1 MATGKLSELALVSLS
16 SFVRTLRV
24 DLEKRLPSGG
34 SSDVMSTIETLQAV
48 LKMAGPMGLVPDGF
62 NQKVQSLMSSTAAS
76 SSQALTWQEVNK
88 NPSGIWNT
96 IEPFFKVRDDMVK
109 WLQES
114 GPDLKFLT
122 NAVAEISAAIDKML
136 FAALAQIV
144 GPILGDV
151 RQQLEVEKES
161 LLKEEKAA
169 AKDPESDIFSS
180 GSKAT
185 NPTHSQIAKDHFDCV
200 LNIPAGNLH

>member
-1 MATGKLSELALVSLS
+1 
-16 SFVRTLRV
+16 
-24 DLEKRLPSGG
+24 
-34 SSDVMSTIETLQAV
+34 
-48 LKMAGPMGLVPDGF
+48 MGLIPDGF
-62 NQKVQSLMSSTAAS
+62 NQKVQSLKSSTAAS
-76 SSQALTWQEVNK
+76 STQRLTWQEVNN

-96 IEPFFKVRDDMVK
+96 IEPFFKVRDDIVK

-122 NAVAEISAAIDKML
+122 NAIAEISAAIDKML

-144 GPILGDV
+144 GPILGDI
-151 RQQLEVEKES
+151 RQQLEIEKES

-185 NPTHSQIAKDHFDCV
+185 NPSHSQIAKDHFDCV
-200 LNIPAGNLH
+200 LNIPAGNLRRLLVSLISTVDANECFLSSSGCCSYFLHHTAGHQVLGRSFT